1 MSLTVKS
8 IVEKTYENWSNAIKG
23 KVGNNYSMKN
33 SGTVSKFPYA
43 SLYFQGLP
51 GDTYTL
57 TGEEGTVI
65 PTVQIDIYTN
75 GQRGLTQAYEID
87 ELSHGVML
95 KMGYRRAYG
104 PEPDQNVDPSIN
116 RLISRYSRVIVYADS
131 L

>member
-1 MSLTVKS
+1 MLTVKS
-8 IVEKTYENWSNAIKG
+8 IIETTYEKWSNAIKE

-51 GDTYTL
+51 GNTYTL
-57 TGEEGTVI
+57 AGEEGTVR
-65 PTVQIDIYTN
+65 PAVQIDIYTN

-87 ELSHGVML
+87 ELSHSAML
-95 KMGYRRAYG
+95 GMGYQRTYG

-116 RLISRYSRVIVYADS
+116 RLISRYSRVIGFGDS